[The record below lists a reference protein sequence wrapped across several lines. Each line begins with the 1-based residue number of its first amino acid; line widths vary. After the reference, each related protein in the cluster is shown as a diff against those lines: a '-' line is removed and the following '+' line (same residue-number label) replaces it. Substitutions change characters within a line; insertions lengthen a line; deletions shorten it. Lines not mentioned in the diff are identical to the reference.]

1 MFRYETEDNFD
12 LDWSRQ
18 IVNKIEQYFDDEDII
33 TQYSDEILKERH
45 WDANYDVY
53 YLTFETDKYD
63 DYKLELNDEYSAWV
77 LSCGENILG
86 KYGSGLEPD
95 TTNGDEIPIYR
106 IEIDIKEL
114 VDWIIE
120 EVKNFENVQYV
131 KDEANEIAYKFDDF
145 LKSDQI
151 KIIKILMYKWNISKE
166 DL

>member
-18 IVNKIEQYFDDEDII
+18 IVNKIERYFDDEDII
-33 TQYSDEILKERH
+33 TKYNGNKIHESGYG
-45 WDANYDVY
+45 ASYDIY
-53 YLTFETDKYD
+53 YLTFDTEKYK
-63 DYKLELNDEYSAWV
+63 YELKLNDELSAWV
-77 LSCGENILG
+77 LSSKDKELG
-86 KYGSGLEPD
+86 MFSSGLSGID
-95 TTNGDEIPIYR
+95 DGNGDNIYR

-120 EVKNFENVQYV
+120 EIKNFEDVQYL